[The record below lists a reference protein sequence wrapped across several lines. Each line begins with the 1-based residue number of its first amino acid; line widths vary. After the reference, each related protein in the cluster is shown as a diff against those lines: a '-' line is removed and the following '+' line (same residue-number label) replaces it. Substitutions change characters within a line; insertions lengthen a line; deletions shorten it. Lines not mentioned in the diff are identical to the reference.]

1 MPGSNATT
9 SLISPPALPFEST
22 ALVQSTTIGYPQDMK
37 KCLIF
42 IVSVSFAAAL
52 SASCRAQELDPSQM
66 SRKSGRRTSKPLV
79 NE

>member
-1 MPGSNATT
+1 
-9 SLISPPALPFEST
+9 
-22 ALVQSTTIGYPQDMK
+22 MK